1 LHRTLEQA
9 ASLRP
14 AAQGGDNVSGGRHAL
29 VTIDAVLADG
39 DVNRR
44 ELIAWI
50 EQKWV
55 LPVEQEGSYLFNE
68 ADRARVKLIVELRRD
83 LAIND
88 EAMPVVLQLLD
99 QIYALRRSLSDLQH
113 AIGKLPDDARAEL
126 DRHLPRDDEA

>member
-1 LHRTLEQA
+1 M
-9 ASLRP
+9 
-14 AAQGGDNVSGGRHAL
+14 SGGRHAL

-39 DVNRR
+39 DISRG

-55 LPVEQEGSYLFNE
+55 LPVEQEGGYLFNE
-68 ADRARVKLIVELRRD
+68 ADCARVKLIVELRRD

-99 QIYALRRSLSDLQH
+99 QIYALRRSLTDLQH
-113 AIGKLPDDARAEL
+113 AISRLPDEVRAEL
-126 DRHLPRDDEA
+126 DRHLSRNDEG